1 MSHEHDLDPE
11 YLYPSDADVLDL
23 YAGDDGE
30 LRMTLAM
37 PCPEC
42 GDPLALDASVDSV
55 EEGDFDLPLDD
66 ELYD

>member
-11 YLYPSDADVLDL
+11 YLYPSDADVLDI
-23 YAGDDGE
+23 YGGEDGD
-30 LRMTLAM
+30 LRVTLAI

-42 GDPLALDASVDSV
+42 GEALSLDAGVDSV
-55 EEGDFDLPLDD
+55 EEGDFELPLDD